1 MLGGTLL
8 EWSMLPAD
16 DDDLRPGIDVVDSA
30 VVVPIAMPIVE
41 SSECVLLRE
50 ILWHR
55 LLPLKSSNRSE
66 VRREASSTADEDNA
80 LRTGNARHQRRRIVR
95 CMLSV
100 RAGLS
105 AAGHSL

>member
-1 MLGGTLL
+1 MLGGALL

-16 DDDLRPGIDVVDSA
+16 DDDLRAGVDVVDSA

-50 ILWHR
+50 MFWHR
-55 LLPLKSSNRSE
+55 LLKSSDRCE

-80 LRTGNARHQRRRIVR
+80 LRTGNARRQRRRIVR